1 MINNLKERFKEFI
14 KVKHIDI
21 SEESINKM
29 FDNYDKT

>member
-14 KVKHIDI
+14 KDKNINI

-29 FDNYDKT
+29 FNDYDKA